1 MSFANGR
8 LSSDLIC
15 FSHLRWGFVYQRPQ
29 HVMTRFARE
38 RRVFFVEEPVFDA
51 QLAHL
56 VVTEVSDVYVVVPH
70 LVADTRHGE
79 QIAIQRRLLAGMTG
93 DYRIN
98 RPIAW
103 FYTPMALPLLDGLA
117 TAGIVFDCMDEL
129 SGFANAP
136 ADMRDRERALLARA
150 DVVFT
155 GGYSLF
161 EAKRGRHS
169 NIHPFPSGVDVA
181 HFAAARRNLPEPA
194 DQRAIARPRIGFCGV
209 IDERMNREL
218 VGAVARTRPDWQFV
232 LIGPVVKIDP
242 AELPRTSNIHYLG
255 MKSYDELPNYLGG
268 WDVAMMPFAHN
279 DATRFIS
286 PTKTPEYLAAG
297 CPVVS
302 TSIRDVVRPYG
313 EEQLVEIADTA
324 DEFVAAIAR
333 AMTPEGHAAVGR
345 AQSRLTEMSWDCVV
359 EGMRAH
365 VDAVEASREPVVEV
379 SIHHR
384 LSPGL
389 PASSPAS

>member
-8 LSSDLIC
+8 VSPDLIC

-29 HVMTRFARE
+29 HVMTRLARD

-56 VVTEVSDVYVVVPH
+56 VVTKVSDVYVAVPH
-70 LVADTRHGE
+70 LVAGTAPVE
-79 QIAIQRRLLAGMTG
+79 QLALQRRLLDGMISG
-93 DYRIN
+93 YRID
-98 RPIAW
+98 RPVAW
-103 FYTPMALPLLDGLA
+103 FYTPMALPLIDGGA

-136 ADMRDRERALLARA
+136 ADMRERERELLARA

-161 EAKRGRHS
+161 EAKRARHA

-181 HFAAARRNLPEPA
+181 HFAAARGHLPEPA
-194 DQRAIARPRIGFCGV
+194 DQRGIAQPRIGFCGV

-218 VGAVARTRPDWQFV
+218 VGAVARMRPDWQFV
-232 LIGPVVKIDP
+232 MIGPVVKIDP
-242 AELPRTSNIHYLG
+242 ADLPRSANIHYLG

-268 WDVAMMPFAHN
+268 WAVAMMPFAHN

-313 EEQLVEIADTA
+313 EEHLVEIADTA
-324 DEFVAAIAR
+324 DAFVAAIAR
-333 AMTPEGHAAVGR
+333 AMTDDGSAAVAR
-345 AQSRLTEMSWDCVV
+345 AQARLAQMSWECVV
-359 EGMRAH
+359 DGMRTH
-365 VDAVEASREPVVEV
+365 VEAIEPREPVVTIA
-379 SIHHR
+379 IHHR
-384 LSPGL
+384 LSPGV
-389 PASSPAS
+389 PATSPAS